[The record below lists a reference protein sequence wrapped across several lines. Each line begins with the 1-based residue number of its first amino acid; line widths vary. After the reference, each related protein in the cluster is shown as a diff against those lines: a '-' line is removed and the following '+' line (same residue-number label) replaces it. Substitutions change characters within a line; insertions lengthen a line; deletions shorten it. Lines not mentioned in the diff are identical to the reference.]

1 MLTLDSARDMV
12 NNALSNLDL
21 KNQPAELY
29 DPIRYSLSIG
39 GKRLRPCMVIMG
51 CNLFKE
57 RVDEAIHPALA
68 IEMFHNFTLLHDDIM
83 DDSSIRRNQPTVHK
97 KWNPNIAILSGDVM
111 AFLAYRQLIQTRTEI
126 INELIQIF
134 TRTAEAVCEG
144 QQYDLNFEYRSKVS
158 EPEYLRMI
166 ELKTAVLM
174 GASLKIGS
182 VIGDASPA
190 DTESMYVFGKNLGMA
205 FQLQDDLL
213 DAYGD
218 PKIFGKAIGGDIVAN
233 KKTYLVVKTI
243 GIADAKIQTNLI
255 ALLND
260 RKMEKEEK
268 VRQVK
273 AIYDQYDIKQRTD
286 ELVNSYLQKAN
297 KELEEVH
304 VEETRKEE
312 LRKLVL
318 SFLNRVK

>member
-1 MLTLDSARDMV
+1 MLTLDAARDMV
-12 NNALSNLDL
+12 NHALSNLDL
-21 KNQPAELY
+21 KKQPAELY

-39 GKRLRPCMVIMG
+39 GKRLRPCMVLMG

-57 RVDEAIHPALA
+57 RIDEAIHPALA
-68 IEMFHNFTLLHDDIM
+68 IEIFHNFTLLHDDIM

-111 AFLAYRQLIQTRTEI
+111 AFLAYGQLIKTRPEI
-126 INELIQIF
+126 IDELIRIF
-134 TRTAEAVCEG
+134 TTTAEAVCEG
-144 QQYDLNFEYRSKVS
+144 QQYDLNFEYRSQVS

-182 VIGDASPA
+182 VIGDASPEDA
-190 DTESMYVFGKNLGMA
+190 ESIYAFGKNLGMA

-233 KKTYLVVKTI
+233 KKTFLVVKTM
-243 GIADAKIQTNLI
+243 GVTDTKTQTNLI

-260 RKMEKEEK
+260 GKMEKEEK
-268 VRQVK
+268 VRRVK
-273 AIYDQYDIKQRTD
+273 AIYDQYDIKQHTN
-286 ELVNSYLQKAN
+286 ELVNSYLHKAN
-297 KELEEVH
+297 NKLEEVH

-318 SFLNRVK
+318 AFLNRVK